1 MSFRAPGR
9 MTSETVAL
17 GCAMPRP
24 VALILLLLAGGAG
37 VGWWLSQPGP
47 AALPAAPSMLE
58 QLQRESGAAEAKGG
72 RPDAMPPAAP
82 AAVPEPAGEAPDFEG
97 IAVELVRVRELQA
110 LPVVPVKMPREE
122 VARRIAHWLAE
133 QFPGDYG
140 LREGRALAA
149 LGAIPAPVDTITL
162 RAAFWSH
169 QIGAW
174 YDAKDETLATADHA
188 EGGDA
193 KENALGLA
201 FAQSFREFGVGLFR
215 SDGKPMDSD
224 AWMARLG
231 LIAGDAA
238 FTRLRHALAHP
249 RTGGGGGVGEDPDDP
264 SREIPLPLY
273 LRERDLAAFGVGMDF
288 VGSLHGLGKF
298 EQVNAAYGR
307 PPVASIELLEPSLY
321 LAEKQFEPES
331 TGWTDVAAGGV
342 APFWDDTFGAVGL
355 VLLLK
360 QYVPQPVAAE
370 AVPGWCGDRLLVY
383 PAAGRGRDHAAWQT
397 FWRDSNGT
405 DAFFTAMR
413 QALLGRYK
421 AALPGAD
428 SSERVFKID
437 GPERY
442 VLLARTH
449 GGRGVFYVDA
459 ADAAFAAVLWK
470 KFAAAGR

>member
-1 MSFRAPGR
+1 
-9 MTSETVAL
+9 
-17 GCAMPRP
+17 MPRP
-24 VALILLLLAGGAG
+24 IVVILLLLAGGAG
-37 VGWWLSQPGP
+37 VGWWLSHSGP
-47 AALPAAPSMLE
+47 AAVPSPPPILE
-58 QLQRESGAAEAKGG
+58 QLQRESDAAEAKAG
-72 RPDAMPPAAP
+72 RGDAVPP
-82 AAVPEPAGEAPDFEG
+82 AAVPEPEGEAPDFAG

-110 LPVVPVKMPREE
+110 LPLAPVKMPREE
-122 VARRIAHWLAE
+122 VSRRIARWLAE
-133 QFPGDYG
+133 QFPEDYG

-149 LGAIPAPVDTITL
+149 LGAIPAPVDTTAL

-174 YDAKDETLATADHA
+174 YDTKDETLAMA
-188 EGGDA
+188 EHPEGDDE

-201 FAQSFREFGVGLFR
+201 FAQSFREFGAGLFR
-215 SDGKPMDSD
+215 SDGRQMDSD

-288 VGSLHGLGKF
+288 VGSLHGLGRF

-321 LAEKQFEPES
+321 LAEKQFKPES
-331 TGWTDVAAGGV
+331 TGWADVAAGGV
-342 APFWDDTFGAVGL
+342 APFWDDTLGAIGL

-360 QYVPQPVAAE
+360 QYVPQPMAAE
-370 AVPGWCGDRLLVY
+370 AVPGWRGDRLLAY
-383 PAAGRGRDHAAWQT
+383 PAAGRTRDHVAWQT
-397 FWRDSNGT
+397 FWQDSNGA

-421 AALPGAD
+421 SAPDGVA

-437 GPERY
+437 GPERF

-459 ADAAFAAVLWK
+459 ADAAFAEVLWK
-470 KFAAAGR
+470 KSAEARR